1 MRRWPSRVPSRVPLA
16 GRTGQ
21 RAECRLPQGQHRLP
35 RPCGPPLKSGADRS
49 RGVLSQGPPSTAGGQ
64 GHSGATWPPVSASNS
79 TVVATS
85 GMGGPDREAR
95 PAHRGRLRS
104 SIPTSWGLPPRG
116 ADRHVC
122 PRGWLGLDHHAFC
135 SSAPCP
141 DRTAPGLDPTI
152 CTQSPAALPRRPPSS
167 RGPWPF
173 PAAPACASLDVGS
186 APRAGPLRC
195 ARRALGTRHLP
206 QHGRLASTPLA
217 GQAQLRG
224 SSSRGVSAALN
235 HSPRPRGLL
244 LPHPRREE
252 FRLNDRHPALLPPK
266 CPRPGPRPPPASASL
281 LMERGQ
287 QPSPAEQVG

>member
-79 TVVATS
+79 TIVATS
-85 GMGGPDREAR
+85 GMGGRTVKPVR
-95 PAHRGRLRS
+95 PTAAAFGAAFPRAGDFHRGELTD
-104 SIPTSWGLPPRG
+104 TSAPAVGSAWTTTLSAPRPPVQT
-116 ADRHVC
+116 AL
-122 PRGWLGLDHHAFC
+122 PRGWTPL
-135 SSAPCP
+135 SAHRAPLP
-141 DRTAPGLDPTI
+141 SRAGPPAPGAPGRSRLRRLR
-152 CTQSPAALPRRPPSS
+152 LPRRWL
-167 RGPWPF
+167 R
-173 PAAPACASLDVGS
+173 PACRSPAVCP
-186 APRAGPLRC
+186 AC
-195 ARRALGTRHLP
+195 TRHLP